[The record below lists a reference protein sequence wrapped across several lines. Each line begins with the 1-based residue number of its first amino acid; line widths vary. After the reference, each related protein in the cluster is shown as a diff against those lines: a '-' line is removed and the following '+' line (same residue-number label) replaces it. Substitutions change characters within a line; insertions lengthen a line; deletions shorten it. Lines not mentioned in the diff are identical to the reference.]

1 MRLIGVLTPSFRE
14 SASPNFI
21 VDLISIRRM
30 NQRLLW
36 TVVTV
41 LSTFVG
47 TTSICRAQT
56 ATEASITSQ
65 NTPSQNVVGVN
76 AKDSNAVFTK
86 VYGHQLSNRQAATLY
101 IRDIP
106 VFTFL
111 SSTPVKT
118 SHNQNDSNY
127 SNPVEK
133 ANLVAA
139 KINDLIDRNVDA
151 SKITIDWNGSTES
164 KSGTESIAE
173 RYIIKID
180 GSELVEINGNVLVA
194 DATDNPRED
203 ALQATNRLRRLI
215 GNASALTTIAGLP
228 AESAVVGTESEKQTT
243 EEETASN
250 KRGRKTRRTIR
261 GKASFYGYDGSGNKT
276 ASGERFNPEK
286 LTAAHRSLPFGTK
299 VRVTNVNNGRSVVV
313 RINDRGPFIGGRI
326 IDLSHRAARV
336 IQMIGRGVAPVKIEI
351 LGR

>member
-1 MRLIGVLTPSFRE
+1 
-14 SASPNFI
+14 
-21 VDLISIRRM
+21 M

-41 LSTFVG
+41 LSTLVG

-65 NTPSQNVVGVN
+65 NTPSQNVIGVN

-86 VYGHQLSNRQAATLY
+86 VYAHQLLNRQAATLY
-101 IRDIP
+101 VRDIP

-111 SSTPVKT
+111 SSATVKT
-118 SHNQNDSNY
+118 SDQQNTAEAIVDSNY

-133 ANLVAA
+133 ANLLAA

-164 KSGTESIAE
+164 KSGTESITE

-180 GSELVEINGNVLVA
+180 GSELVEINGNVFLP

-203 ALQATNRLRRLI
+203 ALQATNRLRRLV
-215 GNASALTTIAGLP
+215 GNASPLTTIAGLP
-228 AESAVVGTESEKQTT
+228 PELTAVKTEPKQKTT

-250 KRGRKTRRTIR
+250 KRGRKTTRARRGRTIS

-276 ASGERFNPEK
+276 ASGERFNPEH

-299 VRVTNVNNGRSVVV
+299 VRVTNVRNGRSVVV